1 MAPRF
6 LATAALFAAALAAAP
21 AMADEPLP
29 IRDFIHHPEYS
40 GAKIS
45 PDGRFLAL
53 TMQQESQKVLAVLTL
68 ADMKVIRIT
77 RLTGRESVG
86 DFYWVGPN
94 RLMYTST
101 KNFGS
106 LAAPFGT
113 GAWYAMDAD
122 GGHPRTLVS
131 YSSDA
136 NTGRN
141 RMVHYGEV
149 YQML

>member
-1 MAPRF
+1 
-6 LATAALFAAALAAAP
+6 
-21 AMADEPLP
+21 
-29 IRDFIHHPEYS
+29 
-40 GAKIS
+40 
-45 PDGRFLAL
+45 
-53 TMQQESQKVLAVLTL
+53 MQQESQKVLAVLTL

-77 RLTGRESVG
+77 RLTDRESVG

-149 YQML
+149 YQMLEPDSGEEPGHHADLRRLGRRAEPGRFDRCAPPVAAMNSRAHRATTAR